1 MLLIGS
7 TGRNSGKTEFAREVI
22 QDLCRRQRV
31 VGLKVCTIR
40 DERYGCPR
48 GRDGCGVC
56 TRVTGAYLLTDESHT
71 SGTKDTHRLVAAGA
85 EEVYWLRVK
94 EPHLAEGLRAFRS
107 LVDAGVPVVCESNS
121 LRKAVV
127 PGLFAMLRPTERHT
141 VKQSARDVMDLAD
154 VHVSADGSS
163 FDPEPHNVRF
173 NAGAFSYRHRATAV
187 VLAGGKS
194 RRMGEE
200 KALLEID
207 GVPLI
212 RHVIRQLEPWFHEII
227 VSTGNARR
235 FPFLD
240 VKQVADPVEGV
251 GPLAGILAGLEAATY
266 DRCLVYACDMPEVP
280 TRLVSRL
287 VEAGRAHDAAV
298 PRYPDGTIEPLCALY
313 AKTLVPNIRTAI
325 QAGARRV
332 RAAYDGADVCYLS
345 TPKDDAPKNLNTR
358 HEYQDYA
365 STREASAHAGV
376 RRRDEAA
383 P

>member
-1 MLLIGS
+1 
-7 TGRNSGKTEFAREVI
+7 
-22 QDLCRRQRV
+22 
-31 VGLKVCTIR
+31 
-40 DERYGCPR
+40 
-48 GRDGCGVC
+48 
-56 TRVTGAYLLTDESHT
+56 
-71 SGTKDTHRLVAAGA
+71 
-85 EEVYWLRVK
+85 
-94 EPHLAEGLRAFRS
+94 
-107 LVDAGVPVVCESNS
+107 
-121 LRKAVV
+121 
-127 PGLFAMLRPTERHT
+127 MLRPTERHT
-141 VKQSARDVMDLAD
+141 IKQSARDVMDLAD
-154 VHVSADGSS
+154 LHVSTDGTS
-163 FDPEPHNVRF
+163 FDPEAGNVRF

-212 RHVIRQLEPWFHEII
+212 SHVIRQLEPWFQEIV
-227 VSTGNARR
+227 VSTGTGRG

-240 VKQVADPVEGV
+240 VKQVPDSTQGV

-287 VEAGRAHDAAV
+287 VEAGRARDAAV

-358 HEYQDYA
+358 HEYRQYA
-365 STREASAHAGV
+365 SSCKTGANARPRGAPGGAG
-376 RRRDEAA
+376 